1 MKRTLLCVVAAA
13 TLALTQTPAPAADI
27 NFTTGITQDQFK
39 SLSREAGV
47 ALGYRNMAPSVSLG
61 VTGFDAGVELSV
73 MSIDKNSTYW
83 NAAFANDAP
92 SYLAVPKIRVRKGL
106 PFGIDV
112 GAVYSYIP
120 DTNINLYGAELSKS
134 IIEGSAASPAVGV
147 RATYTRLVGVD
158 DLALQ
163 MYGVDASVSKGFLFI
178 TPYAGAGL
186 MQIRSEAKGQLR
198 TLAPTLKDET
208 LTVPRYFGG
217 LRLTPFPLF
226 SVTAE
231 AEYADRPIYSFKAA
245 IQF

>member
-83 NAAFANDAP
+83 NAAFGNDAP